1 MVLKGARQRQRVPGA
16 GATPF
21 ESAWETAVR
30 GAAVQS
36 GPTMAAGAGPGAA
49 AWSRQGLDSVK
60 REEITNWPAMGAFLP
75 SVGQQNVCLHGRL
88 FAGPCTY
95 TGCKF
100 MVTHAGAKQMT
111 TTEREA
117 AFQAGGMAPR

>member
-16 GATPF
+16 GATSF

-36 GPTMAAGAGPGAA
+36 GAA

-60 REEITNWPAMGAFLP
+60 REEITNRPAMGAFLA

-100 MVTHAGAKQMT
+100 TATHAGAKQMT

>member
-36 GPTMAAGAGPGAA
+36 GPTMAAGAGPGARGDHQLA
-49 AWSRQGLDSVK
+49 GYGGFPAVGGPAERVPPRSSLRGSVH
-60 REEITNWPAMGAFLP
+60 
-75 SVGQQNVCLHGRL
+75 LHGL
-88 FAGPCTY
+88 
-95 TGCKF
+95 
-100 MVTHAGAKQMT
+100 
-111 TTEREA
+111 
-117 AFQAGGMAPR
+117 

>member
-36 GPTMAAGAGPGAA
+36 GPTMAAGAGPGGDHQLREARGDHQLA
-49 AWSRQGLDSVK
+49 GYGGFPGVGGPAERVPPRSSLRGSVH
-60 REEITNWPAMGAFLP
+60 
-75 SVGQQNVCLHGRL
+75 LHGL
-88 FAGPCTY
+88 
-95 TGCKF
+95 
-100 MVTHAGAKQMT
+100 
-111 TTEREA
+111 
-117 AFQAGGMAPR
+117 